1 MLDLM
6 KRRGVSLAVSFV
18 VGTMATV
25 GGYFAVHWLVK
36 EPPAGQFVVKSTSI
50 EGAWNDAI
58 KNFGIEPVFPPEEDL
73 SVGDVLA
80 VIVSD
85 KDPDS
90 SKVDKIVDAHSPF
103 LKRSVKLAHV
113 DVRQQLEEAY
123 GKLPAFPN
131 FEAKMGD
138 KNNSDRGAKSS
149 AYSSRVNR
157 QFTREVL
164 ESNLPRAAFTSLKI
178 QGINSAAFGLVV
190 NTQASGYGASSQ
202 GMEELHLVGV
212 STYGLPSARALG
224 LLKTYCSDEKTR
236 DDCRE
241 TTVRRHLRQIV
252 GDRIHSKYVDP
263 QGKEYHPIEV
273 EIVIVNRVYLA
284 RSIVHLRR
292 AGSAQGGTAHI
303 MAPSSQGDSNTTDK
317 EPPKQAGSTSQGTSG
332 DATSYDALKKRVEEV
347 EKQLSRARA
356 GGTLAY
362 ASSRD
367 SESALNESL
376 DRPVAFG
383 YRSVRYEF
391 TNDEKR

>member
-1 MLDLM
+1 
-6 KRRGVSLAVSFV
+6 
-18 VGTMATV
+18 
-25 GGYFAVHWLVK
+25 
-36 EPPAGQFVVKSTSI
+36 
-50 EGAWNDAI
+50 
-58 KNFGIEPVFPPEEDL
+58 
-73 SVGDVLA
+73 
-80 VIVSD
+80 
-85 KDPDS
+85 
-90 SKVDKIVDAHSPF
+90 
-103 LKRSVKLAHV
+103 VKLAHV

-131 FEAKMGD
+131 LEAKAGD
-138 KNNSDRGAKSS
+138 KSSSDRDATSS
-149 AYSSRVNR
+149 IPVSRVNR
-157 QFTREVL
+157 QFTKEVL

-178 QGINSAAFGLVV
+178 QGINSAAFGLAAKVQS
-190 NTQASGYGASSQ
+190 TGYGASSQ
-202 GMEELHLVGV
+202 GLEELHLVGV

-224 LLKTYCSDEKTR
+224 LLKAYCSDEKTR

-284 RSIVHLRR
+284 RSIMHLRR
-292 AGSAQGGTAHI
+292 AGSAQGGTVHV
-303 MAPSSQGDSNTTDK
+303 MAPRGQDDGKADK
-317 EPPKQAGSTSQGTSG
+317 EPSTPAGSTAQGTG
-332 DATSYDALKKRVEEV
+332 ADATSYAALKKRVEEV

-356 GGTLAY
+356 GATVSY
-362 ASSRD
+362 ASSTD